1 MKAKRM
7 QKGTFLHFLTKK
19 VTFFIFFFA
28 VIFFMHIFAAKIR
41 VRRLQTKRK
50 VFSSAENSKLHNSIN
65 YEKTLIYHCHA
76 RRELVNVDGAKQNRN
91 R

>member
-28 VIFFMHIFAAKIR
+28 VIFFMHIFAAKSESEGFRQNARSSLLLKTVNCTISNKCDF
-41 VRRLQTKRK
+41 LSQQIYN
-50 VFSSAENSKLHNSIN
+50 VFNK
-65 YEKTLIYHCHA
+65 YY
-76 RRELVNVDGAKQNRN
+76 
-91 R
+91 

>member
-28 VIFFMHIFAAKIR
+28 VIYFMHIFAAKIR
-41 VRRLQTKRK
+41 VRRLQTN
-50 VFSSAENSKLHNSIN
+50 VWSSLLL
-65 YEKTLIYHCHA
+65 EKQTA
-76 RRELVNVDGAKQNRN
+76 Q
-91 R
+91 

>member
-28 VIFFMHIFAAKIR
+28 VIYFMHIFAAKIR
-41 VRRLQTKRK
+41 VRRLQKAIW
-50 VFSSAENSKLHNSIN
+50 SSLLL
-65 YEKTLIYHCHA
+65 EKQTA
-76 RRELVNVDGAKQNRN
+76 Q
-91 R
+91 

>member
-1 MKAKRM
+1 MTYHQTKQNNTITYQDCRRLKKINQIYPKMKAKRM

-28 VIFFMHIFAAKIR
+28 VIYFMHIFAAKIR

-50 VFSSAENSKLHNSIN
+50 VFSSAENSKLHN
-65 YEKTLIYHCHA
+65 K
-76 RRELVNVDGAKQNRN
+76 
-91 R
+91 

>member
-28 VIFFMHIFAAKIR
+28 VIYFMHIFAAKIR
-41 VRRLQTKRK
+41 VRRLQTNVWSSLLLKTVNCTISNK
-50 VFSSAENSKLHNSIN
+50 CDFLSQQIYNVFNK
-65 YEKTLIYHCHA
+65 YY
-76 RRELVNVDGAKQNRN
+76 
-91 R
+91 